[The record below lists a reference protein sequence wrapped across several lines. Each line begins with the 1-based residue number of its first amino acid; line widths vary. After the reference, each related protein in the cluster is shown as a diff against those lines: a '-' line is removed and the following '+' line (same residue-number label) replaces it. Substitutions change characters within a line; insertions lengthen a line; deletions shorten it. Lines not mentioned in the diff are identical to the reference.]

1 MDGRGTLR
9 KLETLAFANART
21 GFHAAKIDR
30 ANGMAVLN
38 DIDPALAG
46 QADLERASGGTLAL
60 APNVPAGAYVPAAR
74 QS

>member
-1 MDGRGTLR
+1 
-9 KLETLAFANART
+9 
-21 GFHAAKIDR
+21 
-30 ANGMAVLN
+30 MAVLN